1 MPHATAKDLL
11 REAVDRLPES
21 ASVEDAMER
30 LLCLAKIERGRDD
43 IAAGRLVEHEDVK
56 RRFLQPQHQLLQQQ
70 AAAGGTSEGAASS
83 SAVAHHAI
91 RIMGKIT
98 PRAAK

>member
-56 RRFLQPQHQLLQQQ
+56 RRFLQPQRQLLLRADRRMPLRAQI
-70 AAAGGTSEGAASS
+70 GGPLASS
-83 SAVAHHAI
+83 KHS
-91 RIMGKIT
+91 
-98 PRAAK
+98 